1 MMSKGGVVSFT
12 AAVLSGLYPCSSF
25 AQDKIET
32 VKEDN
37 IWDLLE
43 ARASGDVRMRYQ
55 TLDGDNFSR
64 AGEALTFRFLGAL
77 EAKIFDKTYALGE
90 VEVVSAFIDDYNDGT
105 GGRASYPFIPD
116 PEGVELN
123 RLQVISEL
131 IPKTRITAG
140 RQKLALDDWRF
151 IGAFPFR
158 QNSQTI
164 DALRVE
170 TKAFG
175 SGILDVAYFN
185 KVRRPLGSD
194 NPNGV
199 FSGESFYLNYNMA
212 TPLGRLSAFHYA
224 ADLETGTDA
233 AGRLNSSS
241 VTTGARIL
249 GRRDWDELSLVW
261 EASYA
266 RQGDYADS
274 PSDYNADYVLLEL
287 AVKPG
292 SFDFRL
298 RGELLGSDNGV
309 AVQTPLASL
318 HKFQGFADKFLRTP
332 DDGIRDYSVLA
343 RYRFGAMGPFSNVET
358 FARHHWFEAD
368 TNGRAYGREL
378 DLSIKAKMNTTG
390 FALEYADYKAESFS
404 KDTQA
409 LFLTTEISF

>member
-1 MMSKGGVVSFT
+1 MIFA

-25 AQDKIET
+25 AQDKPKT
-32 VKEDN
+32 VKTDS
-37 IWDLLE
+37 IWELLE

-55 TLDGDNFSR
+55 TLDGDNFSQ
-64 AGEALTFRFLGAL
+64 AGEALTVRFLGAL

-90 VEVVSAFIDDYNDGT
+90 VEVVSAFIEDYNDGT
-105 GGRASYPFIPD
+105 GGRPSYPFIPD
-116 PEGVELN
+116 PEGAELN
-123 RLQVISEL
+123 RLQIISEL

-164 DALRVE
+164 DALRLE
-170 TKAFG
+170 TKAIG
-175 SGILDVAYFN
+175 TGILDVAYFN
-185 KVRRPLGSD
+185 RVRRPLGGD

-199 FSGESFYLNYNMA
+199 FIGDSFYLNYNMA

-224 ADLETGTDA
+224 ADLGTVSDG
-233 AGRLNSSS
+233 AGRLNASS
-241 VTTGARIL
+241 VTTGARVL
-249 GRRDWDELSLVW
+249 GRRDWDDLSLVW
-261 EASYA
+261 EVSYA
-266 RQGDYADS
+266 RQSDFADS
-274 PSDYNADYVLLEL
+274 PADYNADYALLEL

-292 SFDFRL
+292 AFDFRL
-298 RGELLGSDNGV
+298 RGELLGSDNGF

-332 DDGIRDYSVLA
+332 DDGVRDYSVLV
-343 RYRFGAMGPFSNVET
+343 RYRFGEMGPFSNVET

-368 TNGRAYGREL
+368 TDGRAYGREL
-378 DLSIKAKMNTTG
+378 DLSLKAKVNTTG
-390 FALEYADYKAESFS
+390 FALEYADYKADLFS